1 MTLESFK
8 KASLT
13 DRDKRN
19 KMKLLKGI
27 MPPIATPFI
36 DDEVAFDK
44 LAENFSKWNK
54 TGLSGY
60 VVMGSNGE
68 SVFLM
73 RNEKLKLVEAVK
85 KNISEEKLLIAGTGS
100 DSIRETISL
109 SNDSADRGADYALIL
124 TPSFYKSEMKP
135 AAYLKYFSAVADKT
149 KIPVII
155 YNVPKFTG
163 VDIEVETVAKLSEH
177 KNIVGIKNSSE
188 NIRQTTEMIDQTPEE
203 FATIVGTASVLYSGL
218 SAGAVGGILALANI
232 APNECVQIQKSVEEG
247 KYKEALELQKR
258 MLPVNKAITVKYGVA
273 GLKAAMDMLGYFGG
287 EPRSPLSKLNDAEKE
302 QLRQIL
308 VNSGLLI

>member
-1 MTLESFK
+1 
-8 KASLT
+8 
-13 DRDKRN
+13 
-19 KMKLLKGI
+19 MKQLKGI

-36 DDEVAFDK
+36 NDEVAYDK
-44 LAENFSKWNK
+44 LVGNFSKWNK

-68 SVFLM
+68 SVFLI
-73 RNEKLKLVEAVK
+73 RDEKLKLVEEVK
-85 KNISEEKLLIAGTGS
+85 KNIPDEKLLIAGTGS

-109 SNDSADRGADYALIL
+109 SNDAAARGADFALIL

-135 AAYLKYFSAVADKT
+135 AAYIKYFFAVADKT

-163 VDIEVETVAKLSEH
+163 VDIEAETVAKLSEH

-203 FATIVGTASVLYSGL
+203 FATIIGTASVLYSGL

-232 APNECVQIQKSVEEG
+232 APNECVQIQKLVEDG
-247 KYKEALELQKR
+247 KHTGALELQKR
-258 MLPVNKAITVKYGVA
+258 MLPVNKAITAKYGVA

-287 EPRSPLSKLNDAEKE
+287 EPRAPLSKLNDADKE
-302 QLRQIL
+302 QLKQIL
-308 VNSGLLI
+308 LTAELLK

>member
-1 MTLESFK
+1 
-8 KASLT
+8 
-13 DRDKRN
+13 
-19 KMKLLKGI
+19 MKLLKGI

>member
-1 MTLESFK
+1 
-8 KASLT
+8 
-13 DRDKRN
+13 
-19 KMKLLKGI
+19 
-27 MPPIATPFI
+27 MPPIATPFVN
-36 DDEVAFDK
+36 DEVAFDK
-44 LAENFSKWNK
+44 LAENFSRWNK
-54 TGLSGY
+54 TGLSGF

-68 SVFLM
+68 SVFLT
-73 RNEKLKLVEAVK
+73 RDEKLRLVEAVK

-109 SNDSADRGADYALIL
+109 SNDAADRGADYALIL

-135 AAYLKYFSAVADKT
+135 AAYIKYFSAVADKT

-163 VDIEVETVAKLSEH
+163 VDIEAETVAKLSEH

-188 NIRQTTEMIDQTPEE
+188 NIRQTIEMIDQTPKE
-203 FATIVGTASVLYSGL
+203 FATIIGTASVLYSGF

-232 APNECVQIQKSVEEG
+232 APNECVQIQKYVEEE
-247 KYKEALELQKR
+247 KHAEALKLQKR
-258 MLPVNKAITVKYGVA
+258 MLPVNKAITAKYGVA

-287 EPRSPLSKLNDAEKE
+287 EPRSPLSKLNDADKE
-302 QLRQIL
+302 QLKQIL
-308 VNSGLLI
+308 VNSGLLV

>member
-1 MTLESFK
+1 
-8 KASLT
+8 
-13 DRDKRN
+13 
-19 KMKLLKGI
+19 MKLLKGI

-36 DDEVAFDK
+36 NEEVAFDK

-54 TGLSGY
+54 TGLNGY

-68 SVFLM
+68 SVFLT
-73 RNEKLKLVEAVK
+73 RDEKLRLVEAVK
-85 KNISEEKLLIAGTGS
+85 KNMSEEKLLIAGTGS

-109 SNDSADRGADYALIL
+109 SNDSADRGADYVLIL

-135 AAYLKYFSAVADKT
+135 AAYIKYYTAVADKT

-155 YNVPKFTG
+155 YNVPKFTC
-163 VDIEVETVAKLSEH
+163 VDIEAGTVAKLAEH

-188 NIRQTTEMIDQTPEE
+188 NIRQIIEMIDQTPEG
-203 FATIVGTASVLYSGL
+203 FATIIGTASVLYSGF

-232 APNECVQIQKSVEEG
+232 APNECVQIQKYVEEG
-247 KYKEALELQKR
+247 KHTEALELQKR
-258 MLPVNKAITVKYGVA
+258 MLPVNKAITAKYGVA

-287 EPRSPLSKLNDAEKE
+287 EPRSPLSKLNNADKE
-302 QLRQIL
+302 QLKQIL
-308 VNSGLLI
+308 VNSGLLT